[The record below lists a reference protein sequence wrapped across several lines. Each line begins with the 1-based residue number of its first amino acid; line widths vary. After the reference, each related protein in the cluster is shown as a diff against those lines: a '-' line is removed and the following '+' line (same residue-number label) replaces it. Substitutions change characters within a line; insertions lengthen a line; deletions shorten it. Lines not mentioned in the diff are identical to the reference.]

1 MKKVI
6 TQLLVLSVM
15 LFVGQGLKAQT
26 NVEFRDQINQFLKE
40 EGFQP
45 TYDPEDESLN
55 FKYEGNR
62 FYLMVENNGPY
73 YIELHEV
80 GFTSE
85 GTNRAYLLAACNRAN
100 NTKRCGKA
108 YISSGGSVNFTVE
121 FYVSSL
127 SAFREVFYTSLR
139 LANAVKKTTKD
150 FYNELDD

>member
-1 MKKVI
+1 MKKI
-6 TQLLVLSVM
+6 IPQLLVLTVL
-15 LFVGQGLKAQT
+15 LFVGQGIKAQT
-26 NVEFRDQINQFLKE
+26 RVEFRDQINQFLKE

-62 FYLMVENNGPY
+62 FYLMVENDGPY
-73 YIELHEV
+73 YVELHET
-80 GFTSE
+80 GFTSKD
-85 GTNRAYLLAACNRAN
+85 TNRAYLLAACNRAN

-121 FYVSSL
+121 FYVSSIG
-127 SAFREVFYTSLR
+127 AFKEVFYSTLR
-139 LANAVKKTTKD
+139 CANAVKKTTKD